1 MADAMLRVGAAEA
14 QRNFGLY
21 QDKAQVQP
29 VAITRHGRPR
39 TVIISIEEYERLKR
53 RDRQVLM
60 TEQMPQ
66 QLAYVILN
74 AEPPADTK
82 RYDGE
87 AQ

>member
-21 QDKAQVQP
+21 QDKALVQP

-39 TVIISIEEYERLKR
+39 TAIISIEEYERLKR
-53 RDRQVLM
+53 RDRQVLI

-66 QLAYVILN
+66 QLADAILN

-82 RYDGE
+82 RYDSE